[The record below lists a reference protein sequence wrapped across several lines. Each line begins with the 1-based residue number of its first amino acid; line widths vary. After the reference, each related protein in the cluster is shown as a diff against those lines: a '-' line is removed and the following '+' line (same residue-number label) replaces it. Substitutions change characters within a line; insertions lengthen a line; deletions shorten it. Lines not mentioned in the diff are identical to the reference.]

1 MFMYSYIPNDMD
13 ADILRA
19 ILKSY
24 TDAEHFFQ
32 SEDYKNMSKKT
43 FLCIQ
48 SDAVLNTL
56 CLSLSNLLCYKI
68 SKEAYQRYSVRLLII
83 DVLRNWCRTTNN
95 FKHLKIFTSKENSLK
110 FMNILLE
117 KYLTD
122 DVLNECYSED
132 TLICLTVSVMHLSV
146 KNTIF
151 MHHVDRLLLRLLQLE
166 TNYKIEKLLYNALHS
181 NLHLKLTTKEG
192 IYALQKFKLIE
203 EPLLNSFMCMFPNLK
218 KEGDENNQ
226 NNEEMLNK
234 LLELSARSAYVF
246 QLMFNFLK
254 ELLVQLQY
262 ASAVL
267 DFIDLMLK
275 RISIYCENYDK
286 DILDLY
292 PRKLRPCII
301 LLRIKPKYHSVQT
314 QKYTLQTMKQI
325 YNENKNVPLILMSH
339 FLEWL
344 ECFAT
349 YVTNDI
355 KY

>member
-1 MFMYSYIPNDMD
+1 
-13 ADILRA
+13 
-19 ILKSY
+19 
-24 TDAEHFFQ
+24 
-32 SEDYKNMSKKT
+32 MSKKT

-48 SDAVLNTL
+48 SDAALNTL
-56 CLSLSNLLCYKI
+56 CSSLSNLLCYKI

-95 FKHLKIFTSKENSLK
+95 FKHLKIFTSKENNLK
-110 FMNILLE
+110 FINILLE

-122 DVLNECYSED
+122 DVLNECYSEN

-151 MHHVDRLLLRLLQLE
+151 MHHVDRLLLRLLQFE
-166 TNYKIEKLLYNALHS
+166 ANSKIEKLLYNALCS
-181 NLHLKLTTKEG
+181 NLHLKLTTKEE

-218 KEGDENNQ
+218 KESDE

-275 RISIYCENYDK
+275 RISIYCKNYDK

-292 PRKLRPCII
+292 PRKLRSYII
-301 LLRIKPKYHSVQT
+301 LLRINPKYHSVQT
-314 QKYTLQTMKQI
+314 RKYMLQTMKQI

>member
-1 MFMYSYIPNDMD
+1 MD
-13 ADILRA
+13 ADILRT

-24 TDAEHFFQ
+24 TDADNFVQ

-43 FLCIQ
+43 LLCIQ
-48 SDAVLNTL
+48 SDAALNTL
-56 CLSLSNLLCYKI
+56 CASLSNLLCYKI
-68 SKEAYQRYSVRLLII
+68 SKEAYQRYSVRLLIV
-83 DVLRNWCRTTNN
+83 DVLRNWCRMTDN
-95 FKHLKIFTSKENSLK
+95 FKHLKIFTSKENSFK
-110 FMNILLE
+110 FTSILLE

-122 DVLNECYSED
+122 DVLNMCYSED
-132 TLICLTVSVMHLSV
+132 TLICLTISVIHLSV

-151 MHHVDRLLLRLLQLE
+151 MRHVDRLLLRLSQLE
-166 TNYKIEKLLYNALHS
+166 ANYKIENILYNALCS
-181 NLHLKLTTKEG
+181 NLHLKLTTKEE

-203 EPLLNSFMCMFPNLK
+203 EPLLNSFVCMFSNMK
-218 KEGDENNQ
+218 KEVNNQ
-226 NNEEMLNK
+226 NNEELLNK

-267 DFIDLMLK
+267 DFINLMLK
-275 RISIYCENYDK
+275 RISIYCTNHDK

-292 PRKLRPCII
+292 PRKLRSCII
-301 LLRIKPKYHSVQT
+301 LLRIKPEYHTVQT
-314 QKYTLQTMKQI
+314 QKYTLQTMKEL
-325 YNENKNVPLILMSH
+325 YNENKNVPLILISH

-349 YVTNDI
+349 YVANNI
-355 KY
+355 KH

>member
-1 MFMYSYIPNDMD
+1 MD

-24 TDAEHFFQ
+24 TDAENCFQ

-95 FKHLKIFTSKENSLK
+95 FKHLKIFTSKENSLM
-110 FMNILLE
+110 FISILLE

-122 DVLNECYSED
+122 DILNKCYSED

-146 KNTIF
+146 KNTTF

-166 TNYKIEKLLYNALHS
+166 ANYKIEKLLYNALRS
-181 NLHLKLTTKEG
+181 NLHLKLSTKEG

-218 KEGDENNQ
+218 KEDDENNK

-234 LLELSARSAYVF
+234 LLELSARSAYIF

-275 RISIYCENYDK
+275 RVSIYCENYDK

-292 PRKLRPCII
+292 PRKLRSCII
-301 LLRIKPKYHSVQT
+301 LLRINPKYHSVQT
-314 QKYTLQTMKQI
+314 RKYTLQTMKQI
-325 YNENKNVPLILMSH
+325 YDENKNVPLILMSH

-355 KY
+355 DDTKY

>member
-1 MFMYSYIPNDMD
+1 MD
-13 ADILRA
+13 ADILRV

-24 TDAEHFFQ
+24 TDAENLFQ

-83 DVLRNWCRTTNN
+83 DVLRNWCRATNN
-95 FKHLKIFTSKENSLK
+95 FKHLKIFTSQENSLN

-122 DVLNECYSED
+122 DVLNKCYSED

-151 MHHVDRLLLRLLQLE
+151 MHHVDRLLLRLSQLE
-166 TNYKIEKLLYNALHS
+166 ANYKIEKLLYNALCS
-181 NLHLKLTTKEG
+181 NLHLKLTTKEE

-203 EPLLNSFMCMFPNLK
+203 EPLFNSFMCMFPNLK
-218 KEGDENNQ
+218 KEDDENNQ

-275 RISIYCENYDK
+275 RVSIYCKNYDK

-292 PRKLRPCII
+292 PRKLRSCII
-301 LLRIKPKYHSVQT
+301 LLRIKPKHHSVQT
-314 QKYTLQTMKQI
+314 REYTLQTMKQI

-339 FLEWL
+339 FFEWL
-344 ECFAT
+344 EYFAT
-349 YVTNDI
+349 YVTNNI

>member
-1 MFMYSYIPNDMD
+1 
-13 ADILRA
+13 
-19 ILKSY
+19 
-24 TDAEHFFQ
+24 
-32 SEDYKNMSKKT
+32 
-43 FLCIQ
+43 
-48 SDAVLNTL
+48 
-56 CLSLSNLLCYKI
+56 
-68 SKEAYQRYSVRLLII
+68 
-83 DVLRNWCRTTNN
+83 
-95 FKHLKIFTSKENSLK
+95 
-110 FMNILLE
+110 
-117 KYLTD
+117 
-122 DVLNECYSED
+122 
-132 TLICLTVSVMHLSV
+132 
-146 KNTIF
+146 
-151 MHHVDRLLLRLLQLE
+151 MHHVDRLLLRLLQFEANL
-166 TNYKIEKLLYNALHS
+166 KIEKLLYNALCS

-218 KEGDENNQ
+218 KEGDE

-275 RISIYCENYDK
+275 RISIYCKNYDK

-292 PRKLRPCII
+292 PRKLRSCII
-301 LLRIKPKYHSVQT
+301 LLRINPKYHSVQT
-314 QKYTLQTMKQI
+314 RKYTLQTMKQI